1 MKTLLILLTS
11 LLCILTMTQPA
22 HALILTEKNTPKATV
37 YIEADGLTP
46 GQRAAMAQAAAWLTE
61 SIHAATG
68 AGLALSDKA
77 PDASTP
83 AIILTT
89 AQAQPTL
96 AKKLNLKTDVEDAY
110 AIATS
115 ENRLYLIGANAFTVR
130 HAVAR
135 SLHELGFRYYAP
147 SPKWHII
154 PALDRAEL
162 NLNLAD
168 APDISSRKIWY
179 AYGQPDKTLDANYNR
194 WVMGNRLT
202 TSGLVQTGHSYSHII
217 NRNTAEF
224 EAHPEYY
231 ALLENGERDNKRA
244 PAARKFCY
252 SNPGLIDLVSRDRIK
267 LLEESRKSDPLQYMV
282 SVDPSDGQ
290 GTCFCPDC
298 VKLGTTSDRVFHLAN
313 QVAIRLRKAYPDAW
327 VGLYAYSSHRLPPTI
342 QLEPNV
348 YVQVALAFNRTEYSL
363 PQLVEL
369 WSQKVGAIGL
379 REYYGVEA
387 WDWGLP
393 GRMRGAK
400 VAYHKEWIPFYA
412 KRKLN
417 AINAET
423 NANWGGQ
430 ALGLFIASE
439 LMWDTSADTDALTA
453 RFHKDLFGP
462 ASVPMQTLYSRFESS
477 PPLNPATL
485 TPMFEDLT
493 QALALTKTSDAK
505 IRARIIDMMAYLL
518 YVDTYRRFELVSE
531 SQPSRNDAYYQSL
544 KELMNLAWR
553 IKDRDT
559 VHYYALARRL
569 CNSLPLT
576 DKRPEFNL
584 VSENPPTIWKQGE
597 QYTDEQI
604 LSLFQACAK
613 SLKEDQTPYTTYSR
627 FFEPIRQLAAPG
639 PASTLH
645 GEQTQGLTRSR
656 ATLTGY
662 ICPPGQKTFTL
673 QARALSKPITFKVYI
688 RDQEVLSETSIPAGE
703 AFTDIKF
710 TLPKAGE
717 YRFELLGEG
726 TLSAAPDVPLILE
739 ASPAKPAWIDFSGP
753 YSFYVPK
760 GVNQIC
766 VDADPRLN
774 FYIPG
779 NPARQEIT
787 PANRI
792 PGKNYAVIDVP
803 PGAAGKLWRTDT
815 NTRAKISFLNIPPFL
830 CPSPTQIFLPREVAE
845 LDNLTTAR

>member
-1 MKTLLILLTS
+1 MKT
-11 LLCILTMTQPA
+11 
-22 HALILTEKNTPKATV
+22 ALILSLLAACLLALAHPAYALTLAEKNAPKATI
-37 YIEADGLTP
+37 YIQGDNLTP
-46 GQRAAMAQAAAWLTE
+46 GQRASMTQAAQWLTD
-61 SIHAATG
+61 SIKAATG
-68 AGLALSDKA
+68 AVLPLSDKL
-77 PDASTP
+77 PDNNTP

-89 AQAQPTL
+89 AAAQPGL
-96 AKKLNLKTDVEDAY
+96 AKDLKLQTAEDAY
-110 AIATS
+110 AITVR
-115 ENRLYLIGANAFTVR
+115 NNNLYLIGSNPFAVR
-130 HAVAR
+130 HAVAHCLR
-135 SLHELGFRYYAP
+135 ELGFRYYAP

-154 PALDRAEL
+154 PALDKVDI

-179 AYGQPDKTLDANYNR
+179 AYGQPEKNLDANYDA
-194 WVMGNRLT
+194 WVMGNRL
-202 TSGLVQTGHSYSHII
+202 SKGGLVQTGHSYAHII

-224 EAHPEYY
+224 DAHPEYF

-244 PAARKFCY
+244 AQARKFCY

-267 LLEESRKSDPLQYMV
+267 ALEEARKSDPLQYMV

-290 GTCFCPDC
+290 GTCSCPDC

-327 VGLYAYSSHRLPPTI
+327 VGLYAYSSHRLPPNI

-348 YVQVALAFNRTEYSL
+348 YVQVALAFNRTQYSL

-430 ALGLFIASE
+430 ALGLYIASE
-439 LMWDTSADTDALTA
+439 LMWDTTANTDTLTA
-453 RFHKDLFGP
+453 AFYKDLFGP
-462 ASVPMQTLYSRFESS
+462 AAGPMKSLYERFESS

-485 TPMFEDLT
+485 TPMCQDLQ
-493 QALALTKTSDAK
+493 QALALAPANNPA
-505 IRARIIDMMAYLL
+505 IRARIIDMMAYMV

-531 SQPSRNDAYYQSL
+531 TQPTHDDVYYASL
-544 KELMNLAWR
+544 KELMNFAWR

-569 CNSLPLT
+569 CNSVPLT

-584 VSENPPTIWKQGE
+584 ENKNPPTIWKTGE
-597 QYTDEQI
+597 QYTDPEI
-604 LSLFQACAK
+604 LALFEATAK
-613 SLKEDQTPYTTYSR
+613 SLKDDQTPYTTYSR
-627 FFEPIRQLAAPG
+627 FFEPVRKIAVPG
-639 PASTLH
+639 PATKLLND
-645 GEQTQGLTRSR
+645 TQEGLTKTRG
-656 ATLTGY
+656 TLTGY
-662 ICPPGQKTFTL
+662 IVPAGQVTITL
-673 QARALSKPITFKVYI
+673 EIRPETKPVTFKVYA
-688 RDQEVLSETSIPAGE
+688 RAQEVLFETTLSTIGQFNPV
-703 AFTDIKF
+703 KF
-710 TLPKAGE
+710 ETPKAGE
-717 YRFELLGEG
+717 YRFELIGEA
-726 TLSAAPDVPLILE
+726 TLKAAADLPLVLE
-739 ASPAKPAWIDFSGP
+739 ASPSKPAWIDYAGP
-753 YSFYVPK
+753 HYFYVPK
-760 GVNQIC
+760 GVSQIY
-766 VDADPRLN
+766 VDADIRFS

-779 NPARQEIT
+779 NPARQEIL
-787 PANRI
+787 PANRV
-792 PGKNYAVIDVP
+792 PGKNYAIIDVP
-803 PGAAGKLWRTDT
+803 QGASGKLWHTDP
-815 NTRAKISFLNIPPFL
+815 NTRGKIAFLNIPPIL
-830 CPSPTQIFLPREVAE
+830 LLSPTQVFLPREVAE
-845 LDNLTTAR
+845 LDNLTTAK

>member
-1 MKTLLILLTS
+1 MKTALILLLTLAC
-11 LLCILTMTQPA
+11 LLAMSHPA
-22 HALILTEKNTPKATV
+22 HALTLAEKNTPKATV
-37 YIEADGLTP
+37 YVQADSLTP
-46 GQRAAMAQAAAWLTE
+46 GQRTSMTQAAAWLTD
-61 SIHAATG
+61 SIKAATG
-68 AGLALSDKA
+68 ASLPQADKA
-77 PDASTP
+77 PDDNTT
-83 AIILTT
+83 AIIFTT
-89 AQAQPTL
+89 AQAQPAL
-96 AKKLNLKTDVEDAY
+96 ARELKLNTAAEDAY
-110 AIATS
+110 AIATRG
-115 ENRLYLIGANAFTVR
+115 NRLYLIGANPFAVR
-130 HAVAR
+130 HAAAHVLR
-135 SLHELGFRYYAP
+135 ELGFRYYAP

-154 PALDRAEL
+154 PSLDRVDL

-168 APDISSRKIWY
+168 APAISSRKIWY
-179 AYGQPDKTLDANYNR
+179 AYGQPDKSLDNNYEL
-194 WVMGNRLT
+194 WVLGNRL
-202 TSGLVQTGHSYSHII
+202 SRGGLVNTGHSYAHII

-224 EAHPEYY
+224 EAHPEYF
-231 ALLENGERDNKRA
+231 ALLENGERDIKRA
-244 PAARKFCY
+244 VQARKFCY

-267 LLEESRKSDPLQYMV
+267 ALEEARKQDPLQYMV

-290 GTCFCPDC
+290 GTCNCPEC

-342 QLEPNV
+342 RLEPNV
-348 YVQVALAFNRTEYSL
+348 YVQVALAFNRTQYSL

-430 ALGLFIASE
+430 ALGLFIAAE
-439 LMWDTSADTDALTA
+439 LMWDTSADTDALVA

-462 ASVPMQTLYSRFESS
+462 AAGPMQALYARFESS

-485 TPMFEDLT
+485 TPMFDDLR
-493 QALALTKTSDAK
+493 QALALAATPQV
-505 IRARIIDMMAYLL
+505 RARIIDMMSYIL

-531 SQPSRNDAYYQSL
+531 SEPTRKDAYYASL

-553 IKDRDT
+553 TKDRDT

-584 VSENPPTIWKQGE
+584 VSQNPPTIWKTGE
-597 QYTDEQI
+597 QYTDDQI
-604 LSLFQACAK
+604 LALFEATAK

-627 FFEPIRQLAAPG
+627 FFEPIRQLAGPG

-645 GEQTQGLTRSR
+645 GDDAQGITRSR
-656 ATLTGY
+656 GTLTGY
-662 ICPPGQKTFTL
+662 IVPAGQAAITL
-673 QARALSKPITFKVYI
+673 QVQAVTKPVTFKVYL
-688 RDQEVLSETSIPAGE
+688 RDQEVLQETTIPAGDT
-703 AFTDIKF
+703 FTDLKF
-710 TLPKAGE
+710 DLPKAGE
-717 YRFELLGEG
+717 YRFELSGEAV
-726 TLSAAPDVPLILE
+726 LKAAPTLPLILE
-739 ASPAKPAWIDFSGP
+739 ASPSRPAWIDYSGP
-753 YSFYVPK
+753 HYFYVPK
-760 GVNQIC
+760 GVTQIC
-766 VDADPRLN
+766 VEAEPRLTY
-774 FYIPG
+774 FIPG

-787 PANRI
+787 PANRL
-792 PGKNYAVIDVP
+792 PGKNYAVINVP
-803 PGAAGKLWRTDT
+803 PDAAGKLWRTDP
-815 NTRAKISFLNIPPFL
+815 NTRAKISFLNIPPFF
-830 CPSPTQIFLPREVAE
+830 CPSPQNIFLPREVAE
-845 LDNLTTAR
+845 LDNLTTAK